1 MAVASSGAVRAGG
14 AFVELFAK
22 DGALHGALNRA
33 KRVIQSFGAFVGRAG
48 SLAATAGGA
57 LLAPLTALLKGG
69 VSYAAELDDLAD
81 SFGTTTERVSGL
93 AGAFK
98 VAGLSVED
106 LGKALGT
113 ASSMAQDGES
123 VEDALTRIIHTLD
136 EIPDAAKRAAAFEE
150 VFGAKAARKLSS
162 IAPDLD
168 RLKAGAPIISTEQAK
183 AAEKAQQ
190 EFAAALLKVQVA
202 LLPVIVM
209 LVPFISRVSEL
220 IQQNAHLLPLLF
232 KGAALLFGLGIA
244 LKIVAPACALVA
256 GGVGLIGTA
265 LTVAI
270 GALGLILSPLGLLI
284 VGFGALVF
292 STKAAAQAFD
302 GSLGEMGASLRSIGE
317 TAKETF
323 GGISDAINAG
333 EWELAFQIALQGME
347 VAFLKFCKMVEEQWN
362 RTKNAFKGGVDEI
375 RTDVAKKLVDNAEF
389 LTIGGLINRIRGGG
403 KNEKVKNEL
412 DKMHKEKLDELNR
425 QAKNAA
431 DAAWDGD
438 INKAQQALDK
448 LRNKAKAMSVGVDV
462 GKFAAAL
469 AGGMG
474 GMSANDIERMRIN
487 EEARRRH
494 PELGRERLH
503 MPQILATLADAAKGM
518 FDSPNFA
525 QSLGLADSINQKLL
539 DEAKEQK
546 QVQIDIKEILKKA
559 GPLVVQ

>member
-1 MAVASSGAVRAGG
+1 M
-14 AFVELFAK
+14 
-22 DGALHGALNRA
+22 LHSALNRA
-33 KRVIQSFGAFVGRAG
+33 KRAIQSFGAFVGKAG

-106 LGKALGT
+106 LGKALGA
-113 ASSMAQDGES
+113 ASTMAQDGES

-209 LVPFISRVSEL
+209 LVPFISRISEL

-244 LKIVAPACALVA
+244 LKILAPAAALAA

-270 GALGLILSPLGLLI
+270 GALGLMLSPLGLLI

-292 STKAAAQAFD
+292 STRAAAQAFD
-302 GSLGEMGASLRSIGE
+302 GSLGEMGTSLSSIGE

-323 GGISDAINAG
+323 GGITDAINAG

-362 RTKNAFKGGVDEI
+362 RTKNAFKGGVDDI
-375 RTDVAKKLVDNAEF
+375 RTDIAK
-389 LTIGGLINRIRGGG
+389 GLIGRGGDASRIGRIGLFGPIGNLIAEQFG
-403 KNEKVKNEL
+403 KSDEAAGIEKSL
-412 DKMHKEKLDELNR
+412 DQMHKEKLDELNR

-431 DAAWDGD
+431 DAAWDPQ
-438 INKAQQALDK
+438 IKAAEEALNRI
-448 LRNKAKAMSVGVDV
+448 RNKAKALSVGVDV

-474 GMSANDIERMRIN
+474 GMSQADIERMQAN

-518 FDSPNFA
+518 FDSPSFA